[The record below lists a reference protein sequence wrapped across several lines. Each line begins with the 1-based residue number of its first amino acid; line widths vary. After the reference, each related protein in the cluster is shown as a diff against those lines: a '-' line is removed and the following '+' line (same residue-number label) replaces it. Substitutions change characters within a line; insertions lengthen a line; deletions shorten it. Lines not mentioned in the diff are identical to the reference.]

1 MVDKDEL
8 RDFLRF
14 LDTASDK
21 EIGEREV
28 HYQEL
33 LGILPAGSDVR
44 RDVQFLKRKLI
55 EEKLARINLRFVR
68 ERRKARQS

>member
-21 EIGEREV
+21 EIGEREK

-33 LGILPAGSDVR
+33 IGVLPAGSDVR
-44 RDVQFLKRKLI
+44 RDVQFLNRKLI
-55 EEKLARINLRFVR
+55 EEKMARINLRYVH
-68 ERRKARQS
+68 EQRKARRG